1 MWVEP
6 TKVSALVPSR
16 TRVCDSTRVSP
27 PIIVLVADSVH
38 VVGTWGRTFIQIWR
52 GAATH
57 DAVAEVNRFA
67 GQFVASNGSPATSLF
82 IVERTSPPP
91 DDASR
96 KSIAEFSRDVA
107 KDMSLSVVVAEGGG
121 FRAALV
127 RAIGVTLTTLLPHS
141 SKFKFEND
149 LDTAIRLLEP
159 HLMPGTGG
167 AGGLETAIEELRSKI
182 G

>member
-1 MWVEP
+1 M
-6 TKVSALVPSR
+6 
-16 TRVCDSTRVSP
+16 SP
-27 PIIVLVADSVH
+27 GITVLVADSVH

-52 GAATH
+52 GATTH
-57 DAVAEVNRFA
+57 DAVAEMNRFV
-67 GQFVASNGSPATSLF
+67 GRFVESNGGPATSLF

-96 KSIAEFSRDVA
+96 KQIAAFSRDA
-107 KDMSLSVVVAEGGG
+107 ASHMSLSVVVAEGGG

-127 RAIGVTLTTLLPHS
+127 LGVGVTLTTLLPHR

-149 LDTAIRLLEP
+149 LGTAIRLLEP

-167 AGGLETAIEELRSKI
+167 AEGLETAVEELRSKI
-182 G
+182 VAR